1 MKKERKKKEEFF
13 FAHWD
18 FFGITPII
26 TAGLPRPVLEAQ
38 KNVRGLY
45 KISSST
51 QFGSADVIG
60 NEKDATHNKKK
71 KKDERNCIHAKAA
84 DSVCTDKVSDGV

>member
-1 MKKERKKKEEFF
+1 MKKKKGKGGIFS
-13 FAHWD
+13 AHWD

-51 QFGSADVIG
+51 QFGLADVIG

-71 KKDERNCIHAKAA
+71 R
-84 DSVCTDKVSDGV
+84 